1 MSIRKFLIS
10 TVAFAI
16 LPTTAILRAADTAE
30 YTGGSVKSI
39 PMNSIGFLSA
49 DDEKALQFSYG
60 KVIYKLPYEQI
71 TGTEIT
77 KGDKH
82 HVMKKIP
89 VPSLFGKNKE
99 TLTISYKDG
108 AGASGTLSFELT
120 ARLATATQAG
130 ISDQRA
136 AIQAAAAN
144 PSNEW
149 WGDKYWKTLSNKP
162 TWDAAQAA
170 AASKQ
175 AQAAVPASAPAPAP
189 ATKN

>member
-16 LPTTAILRAADTAE
+16 IPTAVLRAADTAE
-30 YTGGSVKSI
+30 YVGGSVKAI

-60 KVIYKLPYEQI
+60 KAIYKMPYEQI

-77 KGDKH
+77 KGETH

-89 VPSLFGKNKE
+89 VPSLFGRNKE
-99 TLTISYKDG
+99 TLTISYKDA
-108 AGASGTLSFELT
+108 AGVSGTLSFELA
-120 ARLATATQAG
+120 ARLATATQEA

-136 AIQAAAAN
+136 AIQAAASN

-149 WGDKYWKTLSNKP
+149 WGDKYWKTLRNSG
-162 TWDAAQAA
+162 TWEAAEATAAGKQASAQA
-170 AASKQ
+170 
-175 AQAAVPASAPAPAP
+175 PTPAPAP